1 MAKRRPAGDG
11 MVRKREDG
19 RWEGRIVIGH
29 RENGEPLFRHVYAKT
44 QKALLDKLH
53 QNIECYRDVE
63 LTEDSRMTLGQW
75 LDRWLTE
82 YKAGTVRPGTL
93 EGYRR
98 YIEYYIKPQL
108 GDKQISLLSQ
118 QDIQRMYRRLKTE
131 GRIHEHP
138 EMGHQLSDS
147 MVRHIHS
154 TLHAALKDAVQAHV
168 IPRNPTEGT
177 TAPKPNYKP
186 KRILI
191 RAELDAFLAVGEQD
205 EVWRDFFQ
213 TELMTGLRRGEICG
227 LQWSDFDGNAGTLKV
242 CRTLHSQRKG
252 EYTVGETK
260 TNQGM
265 RTIILPHSVTEIL
278 RRRKADAIS
287 QWIFP
292 DPVKPAIGCRL
303 PPKKAREMQVLTR
316 EELQRFLIQAKFEGY
331 YEVFLLDLATGLR
344 RGELMALQWDDLNF
358 KTGVLNVNKQVYDV
372 RGQLQ
377 ISTPKTKNSIRKI
390 VLPPAVVAVLREYKK
405 TVDSRWMFPSP
416 VKEDCP
422 ITPGVV
428 RRRLQLIL
436 EHAGCKHVRFHDLRH
451 TFATLAL
458 ENGMDVK
465 TLSAMLGHVSAATT
479 LDIYTHITD
488 DMRLTAAANIDR
500 GIGKAAPQEDTS
512 EPGQETA
519 PAQAEKPSMTDF
531 KPYVGRKRRSGTG
544 CVSEI
549 NDHLFEG
556 RYSPKWPDGKKHARN
571 VYAHTREECEEKLKV
586 LIVEMKA
593 EIVELK
599 RQKAEGSLPPQGPEK
614 GKKKGGK
621 RR

>member
-11 MVRKREDG
+11 MVRKRDDG

-44 QKALLDKLH
+44 QKTLLDKLH

-108 GDKQISLLSQ
+108 GDKQISLISQ

-138 EMGHQLSDS
+138 EMDHQLSDS
-147 MVRHIHS
+147 MVRHIHT

-186 KRILI
+186 KRILTGE
-191 RAELDAFLAVGEQD
+191 ELDAFLAVVERD

-227 LQWSDFDGNAGTLKV
+227 LQWSDFDEDTGTLKV

-260 TNQGM
+260 TGKGM
-265 RTIILPHSVTEIL
+265 RTILLPKTVADIL
-278 RRRKADAIS
+278 RRRKTDTIS

-292 DPVKPAIGCRL
+292 DPVKPEDPVNPGSAYL
-303 PPKKAREMQVLTR
+303 HMKTL
-316 EELQRFLIQAKFEGY
+316 
-331 YEVFLLDLATGLR
+331 LR
-344 RGELMALQWDDLNF
+344 RAGL
-358 KTGVLNVNKQVYDV
+358 
-372 RGQLQ
+372 
-377 ISTPKTKNSIRKI
+377 PSI
-390 VLPPAVVAVLREYKK
+390 
-405 TVDSRWMFPSP
+405 
-416 VKEDCP
+416 
-422 ITPGVV
+422 
-428 RRRLQLIL
+428 
-436 EHAGCKHVRFHDLRH
+436 RFHDLRH
-451 TFATLAL
+451 PYVKHTTKIFSLRL
-458 ENGMDVK
+458 MDF
-465 TLSAMLGHVSAATT
+465 
-479 LDIYTHITD
+479 
-488 DMRLTAAANIDR
+488 
-500 GIGKAAPQEDTS
+500 Q
-512 EPGQETA
+512 
-519 PAQAEKPSMTDF
+519 AQAYPDARRKTRGACQLLR
-531 KPYVGRKRRSGTG
+531 VGQSRSPVRPLYNRKRFS
-544 CVSEI
+544 C
-549 NDHLFEG
+549 
-556 RYSPKWPDGKKHARN
+556 
-571 VYAHTREECEEKLKV
+571 
-586 LIVEMKA
+586 
-593 EIVELK
+593 
-599 RQKAEGSLPPQGPEK
+599 LPPQSKMSWILYAISMRLSGYTSTRSISISASSVVSASASK
-614 GKKKGGK
+614 IALDASF
-621 RR
+621 RLSCRACSSCFCFACANTAA

>member
-63 LTEDSRMTLGQW
+63 LTEDSRMTLGEW
-75 LDRWLTE
+75 LDRWLAE

-93 EGYRR
+93 KSYRG

-108 GDKQISLLSQ
+108 GDKQISLISQ

-138 EMGHQLSDS
+138 EMDHQLSDS
-147 MVRHIHS
+147 MVRHIHT

-186 KRILI
+186 KRILTGE
-191 RAELDAFLAVGEQD
+191 ELDAFLAVVERD

-227 LQWSDFDGNAGTLKV
+227 LQWSDFDEEGGTLKV

-252 EYTVGETK
+252 EYTTGETK

-292 DPVKPAIGCRL
+292 DPVKPEDPVDPNAAYRHMKTL
-303 PPKKAREMQVLTR
+303 
-316 EELQRFLIQAKFEGY
+316 
-331 YEVFLLDLATGLR
+331 LR
-344 RGELMALQWDDLNF
+344 RAGL
-358 KTGVLNVNKQVYDV
+358 
-372 RGQLQ
+372 
-377 ISTPKTKNSIRKI
+377 PSI
-390 VLPPAVVAVLREYKK
+390 
-405 TVDSRWMFPSP
+405 
-416 VKEDCP
+416 
-422 ITPGVV
+422 
-428 RRRLQLIL
+428 
-436 EHAGCKHVRFHDLRH
+436 RFHDLRH
-451 TFATLAL
+451 PYVKHTTKIFSLRL
-458 ENGMDVK
+458 MDF
-465 TLSAMLGHVSAATT
+465 
-479 LDIYTHITD
+479 
-488 DMRLTAAANIDR
+488 
-500 GIGKAAPQEDTS
+500 Q
-512 EPGQETA
+512 
-519 PAQAEKPSMTDF
+519 AQAYPDARRKTRGACQLLR
-531 KPYVGRKRRSGTG
+531 VGQSRSPVRPLYNRKRFS
-544 CVSEI
+544 C
-549 NDHLFEG
+549 
-556 RYSPKWPDGKKHARN
+556 
-571 VYAHTREECEEKLKV
+571 
-586 LIVEMKA
+586 
-593 EIVELK
+593 
-599 RQKAEGSLPPQGPEK
+599 LPPQSKMSWILYAISMRLSGYTSTRSISISASSVVSASASK
-614 GKKKGGK
+614 IALDASF
-621 RR
+621 RLSCRACSSCFCFACANTAA

>member
-1 MAKRRPAGDG
+1 MSKRRPVGDG
-11 MVRKREDG
+11 MVRKRDDG

-29 RENGEPLFRHVYAKT
+29 RENGEPLFRHIYAKT
-44 QKALLDKLH
+44 QKVLLDKLH

-93 EGYRR
+93 KSYRC

-108 GDKQISLLSQ
+108 GDKQISLISQ

-138 EMGHQLSDS
+138 EMDHQLSDS

-186 KRILI
+186 KRILTGE
-191 RAELDAFLAVGEQD
+191 ELDAFRAMVEQD

-227 LQWSDFDGNAGTLKV
+227 LQWSDFDGNTGTLKV

-260 TNQGM
+260 TGKGM
-265 RTIILPHSVTEIL
+265 RTILLPKTVADIL
-278 RRRKADAIS
+278 RRRKADTIS

-292 DPVKPAIGCRL
+292 DPVKPEDPVNPGSAYL
-303 PPKKAREMQVLTR
+303 HMKTL
-316 EELQRFLIQAKFEGY
+316 
-331 YEVFLLDLATGLR
+331 LR
-344 RGELMALQWDDLNF
+344 RAGL
-358 KTGVLNVNKQVYDV
+358 
-372 RGQLQ
+372 
-377 ISTPKTKNSIRKI
+377 PSI
-390 VLPPAVVAVLREYKK
+390 
-405 TVDSRWMFPSP
+405 
-416 VKEDCP
+416 
-422 ITPGVV
+422 
-428 RRRLQLIL
+428 
-436 EHAGCKHVRFHDLRH
+436 RFHDLRH

-500 GIGKAAPQEDTS
+500 GIGKAAPQEDAS

-519 PAQAEKPSMTDF
+519 PATAEKPSMTDF

-571 VYAHTREECEEKLKV
+571 VYARTREECEEKLKV

-593 EIVELK
+593 EIAELK
-599 RQKAEGSLPPQGPEK
+599 RQKAEGALSPQEPEK
-614 GKKKGGK
+614 DKKEGRKKKAK
-621 RR
+621 KSK

>member
-11 MVRKREDG
+11 MVRRRDDG

-108 GDKQISLLSQ
+108 GDKQISLISQ

-168 IPRNPTEGT
+168 IPKNPTEGT

-186 KRILI
+186 KRILTS
-191 RAELDAFLAVGEQD
+191 AELDDFLTVVEQD

-227 LQWSDFDGNAGTLKV
+227 LQWSDFDGNTGTLKV

-278 RRRKADAIS
+278 RRRKVDAIS

-292 DPVKPAIGCRL
+292 DPVKPEDPVDPNAAYRHMKTL
-303 PPKKAREMQVLTR
+303 
-316 EELQRFLIQAKFEGY
+316 LQRA
-331 YEVFLLDLATGLR
+331 GL
-344 RGELMALQWDDLNF
+344 
-358 KTGVLNVNKQVYDV
+358 
-372 RGQLQ
+372 
-377 ISTPKTKNSIRKI
+377 PSI
-390 VLPPAVVAVLREYKK
+390 
-405 TVDSRWMFPSP
+405 
-416 VKEDCP
+416 
-422 ITPGVV
+422 
-428 RRRLQLIL
+428 
-436 EHAGCKHVRFHDLRH
+436 RFHDLRH
-451 TFATLAL
+451 PYVKHTTKIFSLRL
-458 ENGMDVK
+458 MDF
-465 TLSAMLGHVSAATT
+465 
-479 LDIYTHITD
+479 
-488 DMRLTAAANIDR
+488 
-500 GIGKAAPQEDTS
+500 Q
-512 EPGQETA
+512 
-519 PAQAEKPSMTDF
+519 AQAYPDAR
-531 KPYVGRKRRSGTG
+531 RKTRGACQLLRGGQSRSPVRPL
-544 CVSEI
+544 C
-549 NDHLFEG
+549 N
-556 RYSPKWPDGKKHARN
+556 
-571 VYAHTREECEEKLKV
+571 RE
-586 LIVEMKA
+586 
-593 EIVELK
+593 
-599 RQKAEGSLPPQGPEK
+599 RFSYLPPQSKMSWILYAISIRLSGYTSTRSISSSASSVVSVSASK
-614 GKKKGGK
+614 IALDASM
-621 RR
+621 RLSCRACSSCFCFACANTAA

>member
-93 EGYRR
+93 GGYRR

-138 EMGHQLSDS
+138 EMDHQLSDS

-186 KRILI
+186 KRILTGE
-191 RAELDAFLAVGEQD
+191 ELDAFRAMVEQD
-205 EVWRDFFQ
+205 GVWRDFFQ

-227 LQWSDFDGNAGTLKV
+227 LQWSDFDGNTGTLKV
-242 CRTLHSQRKG
+242 CRTIHSQRKG

-292 DPVKPAIGCRL
+292 DPVKPEDPVDPNAAYRHMKTL
-303 PPKKAREMQVLTR
+303 
-316 EELQRFLIQAKFEGY
+316 LQRA
-331 YEVFLLDLATGLR
+331 GL
-344 RGELMALQWDDLNF
+344 
-358 KTGVLNVNKQVYDV
+358 
-372 RGQLQ
+372 
-377 ISTPKTKNSIRKI
+377 PSI
-390 VLPPAVVAVLREYKK
+390 
-405 TVDSRWMFPSP
+405 
-416 VKEDCP
+416 
-422 ITPGVV
+422 
-428 RRRLQLIL
+428 
-436 EHAGCKHVRFHDLRH
+436 RFHDLRH

-500 GIGKAAPQEDTS
+500 GIGKAAPQEDVS

-519 PAQAEKPSMTDF
+519 PAQAEKPNMTDF

-544 CVSEI
+544 CISQI
-549 NDHLFEG
+549 NDRLFEG

-593 EIVELK
+593 EIAEAQRLK
-599 RQKAEGSLPPQGPEK
+599 NLGEDDGRPPEEKK
-614 GKKKGGK
+614 GKRVGK
-621 RR
+621 

>member
-108 GDKQISLLSQ
+108 GDKQISLISQ

-168 IPRNPTEGT
+168 IPKNPTEGT

-186 KRILI
+186 KRILTS
-191 RAELDAFLAVGEQD
+191 AELDDFLTVVEQD

-227 LQWSDFDGNAGTLKV
+227 LQWSDFDGNTGTLKV

-278 RRRKADAIS
+278 RRRKVDAIS

-292 DPVKPAIGCRL
+292 DPVKPEDPVDPNAAYRHMKTL
-303 PPKKAREMQVLTR
+303 
-316 EELQRFLIQAKFEGY
+316 LQRA
-331 YEVFLLDLATGLR
+331 GL
-344 RGELMALQWDDLNF
+344 
-358 KTGVLNVNKQVYDV
+358 
-372 RGQLQ
+372 
-377 ISTPKTKNSIRKI
+377 PSI
-390 VLPPAVVAVLREYKK
+390 
-405 TVDSRWMFPSP
+405 
-416 VKEDCP
+416 
-422 ITPGVV
+422 
-428 RRRLQLIL
+428 
-436 EHAGCKHVRFHDLRH
+436 RFHDLRH
-451 TFATLAL
+451 PYVKHTTKIFSLRL
-458 ENGMDVK
+458 MDF
-465 TLSAMLGHVSAATT
+465 
-479 LDIYTHITD
+479 
-488 DMRLTAAANIDR
+488 
-500 GIGKAAPQEDTS
+500 Q
-512 EPGQETA
+512 
-519 PAQAEKPSMTDF
+519 AQAYPDAR
-531 KPYVGRKRRSGTG
+531 RKTRGACQLHRGGQSRSPVRPL
-544 CVSEI
+544 C
-549 NDHLFEG
+549 N
-556 RYSPKWPDGKKHARN
+556 
-571 VYAHTREECEEKLKV
+571 RE
-586 LIVEMKA
+586 
-593 EIVELK
+593 
-599 RQKAEGSLPPQGPEK
+599 RFSYLPPQAKMSWILYAISMRLSGYTSTRSISSSASSVVSVSASKIALDASLRLSCRACSSCSVSPVPILRH
-614 GKKKGGK
+614 
-621 RR
+621 RRFLFSAAARHTRPFPPCRCSGQSRP

>member
-11 MVRKREDG
+11 MVRRRDDG

-63 LTEDSRMTLGQW
+63 LTEDSRMTLSQW

-186 KRILI
+186 KRILTGE
-191 RAELDAFLAVGEQD
+191 ELDAFRAVVERD

-227 LQWSDFDGNAGTLKV
+227 LQWSDFDGNTGTLKV
-242 CRTLHSQRKG
+242 GRTLHSQRKG

-265 RTIILPHSVTEIL
+265 RTIILPHSVVDIL

-292 DPVKPAIGCRL
+292 DPVKPEDPVDPNAAYRHMKTL
-303 PPKKAREMQVLTR
+303 
-316 EELQRFLIQAKFEGY
+316 LQR
-331 YEVFLLDLATGLR
+331 TGL
-344 RGELMALQWDDLNF
+344 
-358 KTGVLNVNKQVYDV
+358 
-372 RGQLQ
+372 
-377 ISTPKTKNSIRKI
+377 PSI
-390 VLPPAVVAVLREYKK
+390 
-405 TVDSRWMFPSP
+405 
-416 VKEDCP
+416 
-422 ITPGVV
+422 
-428 RRRLQLIL
+428 
-436 EHAGCKHVRFHDLRH
+436 RFHDLRH
-451 TFATLAL
+451 
-458 ENGMDVK
+458 
-465 TLSAMLGHVSAATT
+465 
-479 LDIYTHITD
+479 
-488 DMRLTAAANIDR
+488 
-500 GIGKAAPQEDTS
+500 
-512 EPGQETA
+512 
-519 PAQAEKPSMTDF
+519 
-531 KPYVGRKRRSGTG
+531 PYVKHTTKKYNSEKQKTQATKMDLIAWVFRFCTFNYSKRSWT
-544 CVSEI
+544 
-549 NDHLFEG
+549 L
-556 RYSPKWPDGKKHARN
+556 
-571 VYAHTREECEEKLKV
+571 
-586 LIVEMKA
+586 
-593 EIVELK
+593 
-599 RQKAEGSLPPQGPEK
+599 
-614 GKKKGGK
+614 
-621 RR
+621 

>member
-29 RENGEPLFRHVYAKT
+29 KENGEPLFRHVYAKT

-131 GRIHEHP
+131 GRIREHP

-154 TLHAALKDAVQAHV
+154 TLHAALKDAVLAHV

-186 KRILI
+186 KRILT
-191 RAELDAFLAVGEQD
+191 RAELDTFLAVVEQD

-227 LQWSDFDGNAGTLKV
+227 LQWNDFDGDTGTLKV

-265 RTIILPHSVTEIL
+265 RTIILPHSVVDIL

-292 DPVKPAIGCRL
+292 DPVKPEDPVDPNAAYRHMKTL
-303 PPKKAREMQVLTR
+303 
-316 EELQRFLIQAKFEGY
+316 LQRA
-331 YEVFLLDLATGLR
+331 GL
-344 RGELMALQWDDLNF
+344 
-358 KTGVLNVNKQVYDV
+358 
-372 RGQLQ
+372 
-377 ISTPKTKNSIRKI
+377 PSI
-390 VLPPAVVAVLREYKK
+390 
-405 TVDSRWMFPSP
+405 
-416 VKEDCP
+416 
-422 ITPGVV
+422 
-428 RRRLQLIL
+428 
-436 EHAGCKHVRFHDLRH
+436 RFHDLRH

-488 DMRLTAAANIDR
+488 DMRLAAAANIDR
-500 GIGKAAPQEDTS
+500 SIGKAAPQEDAS

-531 KPYVGRKRRSGTG
+531 KPYIGRKRRSGTG

-571 VYAHTREECEEKLKV
+571 VYAHTREECEGKLKV

-593 EIVELK
+593 EI
-599 RQKAEGSLPPQGPEK
+599 AEAQRLMDLGEGDGRPPEE
-614 GKKKGGK
+614 
-621 RR
+621 RRAIGERRKINKTVSGIEYLVSETVKY